1 MIMTRSHAVTA
12 GIAAAAALTATGITY
27 AAAASAPEARTVP
40 AAVQQVPAQAPM
52 DGGAGKGN
60 EGNDHGGN
68 DHGNDHGND
77 RGNDHGRKHREEG
90 WIHVNER
97 SYSAHPT
104 GCITVISGLGSDSFN
119 IRNDSRKTVE
129 VFRGAT
135 CDNGAPIATVGPWST
150 SNGVKPGK
158 TDAVKVRDGVLASLR
173 IVHDRDHDDRD
184 DKGGKGDRDDD

>member
-1 MIMTRSHAVTA
+1 MFKTRSHAITA

-27 AAAASAPEARTVP
+27 ATAAPAPQSAPA
-40 AAVQQVPAQAPM
+40 AAVQQAPM
-52 DGGAGKGN
+52 GGDNGNNNNSNSKGN
-60 EGNDHGGN
+60 EGNDHGGGGGG
-68 DHGNDHGND
+68 DHGGN
-77 RGNDHGRKHREEG
+77 NHGRKHREEG

-104 GCITVISGLGSDSFN
+104 GCVTVISGLGSNSFN

-150 SNGVKPGK
+150 SNGVRPGK
-158 TDAVKVRDGVLASLR
+158 SHSVKVKDGVLASFR

>member
-1 MIMTRSHAVTA
+1 MFKTRSHAITA
-12 GIAAAAALTATGITY
+12 GVAAAAALTATGITY
-27 AAAASAPEARTVP
+27 ATAAPAPQSAPA
-40 AAVQQVPAQAPM
+40 AAVQQAPM
-52 DGGAGKGN
+52 GGDNGNNNNSNSKGN
-60 EGNDHGGN
+60 EGNDHGGGGG
-68 DHGNDHGND
+68 DHGG
-77 RGNDHGRKHREEG
+77 GDHGRKHREEG

-104 GCITVISGLGSDSFN
+104 GCVTVISGLGSNSFN

-150 SNGVKPGK
+150 SNGVRPGK
-158 TDAVKVRDGVLASLR
+158 SHSVKVKDGVLASFR

>member
-1 MIMTRSHAVTA
+1 MMTRSHAVTA